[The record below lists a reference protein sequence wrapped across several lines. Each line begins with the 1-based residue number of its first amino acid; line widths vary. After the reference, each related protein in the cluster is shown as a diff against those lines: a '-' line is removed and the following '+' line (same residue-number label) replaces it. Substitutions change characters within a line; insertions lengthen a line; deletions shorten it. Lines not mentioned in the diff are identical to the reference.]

1 MIANGNWLVLLAV
14 VMTNLS
20 HIVSL
25 EIGELDLRYAH
36 TRIKK
41 PDALLS
47 LMRSLEK
54 WGQIRPVSVVPSDPP
69 LHVLVDGYLRVEALR
84 RCGKDTLLAEVWPCG
99 EVEALLQTLI
109 REQERR
115 WEVLEEA
122 SLIREL
128 HERYELSQG
137 KIARLLGKD
146 KSWVSR
152 RLSLICSLPDEILD
166 AVRSGHLSTWAAG
179 RVLGPL
185 ARANPEHAKSLIRAL
200 SKEHLCTR
208 DLEEFF
214 RHYQKANRQQRDRMV
229 VDPILFIKALRV
241 KEEQSRIHSLK
252 DGPEGSWLRDMKM
265 VGHILVRL
273 TKAFPSAIYPGQ
285 RNLDRRVLLT
295 AFEDT
300 RCAFLSL
307 EKLIR
312 EVNNH
317 DEPRHCAGHPKPEEQ
332 GRSDKGDQPV
342 TACISKHGSQCSSG
356 QETIKA
362 AESFPL

>member
-1 MIANGNWLVLLAV
+1 
-14 VMTNLS
+14 MTDLS

-25 EIGELDLRYAH
+25 EIGQLDLRYAH

-47 LMRSLEK
+47 LMRSLER
-54 WGQIRPVSVVPSDPP
+54 WGQIRPVSVVPSNPP
-69 LHVLVDGYLRVEALR
+69 CHVLVDGYLRVEALR
-84 RCGKDTLLAEVWPCG
+84 RSGKDTVLAEVWLCG
-99 EVEALLQTLI
+99 EAEALLQTLI

-115 WEVLEEA
+115 WEALEEA

-128 HERYELSQG
+128 HERYGLSQD
-137 KIARLLGKD
+137 KISRLLGKD
-146 KSWVSR
+146 KSWVCR

-179 RVLGPL
+179 RVLAPL
-185 ARANPEHAKSLIRAL
+185 ARANPEHAKSLTRTL
-200 SKEHLCTR
+200 SKEHLSTR

-214 RHYQKANRQQRDRMV
+214 RHYRKANRQQRDRMV

-252 DGPEGSWLRDMKM
+252 EGPEGKWLRDMKM
-265 VGHILVRL
+265 AGHILVRL
-273 TKAFPSAIYPGQ
+273 TKALPVAIYPGQ
-285 RNLDRRVLLT
+285 GNLDRRVLLT

-300 RCAFLSL
+300 RCAFLLL

-312 EVNNH
+312 EVDNH
-317 DEPRHCAGHPKPEEQ
+317 DEPGHCAGHPESEGQ
-332 GRSDKGDQPV
+332 GRLHQGDQPV
-342 TACISKHGSQCSSG
+342 TPCIAKHGSQCSSG
-356 QETIKA
+356 QETTKA